1 MSQAMEKPDIN
12 PLTFDGEIV
21 HIDPVTTFLSH
32 DEMPDTVAIGIIMR
46 DIPAIFKT
54 QLKAKDIT
62 SFKTKLDKCVRLAV
76 HFQSLWSAKPTKTTR
91 ADFAKKFPEYNK
103 YLNYLQQHLRSDEC
117 EPNIAAKR
125 DVIRGMAFYEG
136 PYRFHAN
143 ETVHQIHAHVP
154 EPEPEASY
162 ETRFTNYDG
171 MPILASQLRRIRVP
185 QTQDPMTRANG
196 GGVAFGFDSHEEAF
210 DMFCAALD
218 SATPDQ
224 LKKEDLRMVSP
235 SERRTAIGTLPTDA
249 GRFFIELWCRHN
261 SVDAKLSS
269 GSSKIVACLTNATMK
284 PQRLSEILA
293 NPVELRCPANLHALG
308 RYLEFH
314 MKVQKTIKQLLSA
327 SFGRDGFDLVCIDC
341 FRPGCDH
348 FSVFRKPAVGA
359 SNSAKCTKCRIAEF
373 CLKCTRAS
381 HGGECDRLDEAS
393 EQLIRENTRACPRCL
408 AHVEKDGGCNHMSCR
423 CGAHF
428 CWLCNQS
435 YERNLINDHYVGRDA
450 YGRCRGLLN
459 PIAPHVGAAVGGGA
473 VGGDGFIPFDDQ
485 PPIMVRANAG
495 PPPRLVRGDGAVGAV
510 GAGDAAVGAVGGGGL
525 IPFDDPPPMMV
536 RAYAGPLPMVVRGRF
551 LSADRRDRLIARA
564 IRAMNNDG
572 PLLDRPEAETLL
584 AILLDEAPVDLPLAQ
599 RENLIVMML
608 ERVQ

>member
-21 HIDPVTTFLSH
+21 HFDPATTFLSH
-32 DEMPDTVAIGIIMR
+32 YEMPVTVAIGIIMR

-54 QLKAKDIT
+54 QPKAKDIA
-62 SFKTKLDKCVRLAV
+62 SFKTKLDRCVRLAV
-76 HFQSLWSAKPTKTTR
+76 YFQSLWSAKPTKTTR

-103 YLNYLQQHLRSDEC
+103 YLNYLKQHLRSDDEC

-143 ETVHQIHAHVP
+143 ETVQQIHAHVP
-154 EPEPEASY
+154 EPEPEASS

-185 QTQDPMTRANG
+185 QTQNPMTQKEG
-196 GGVAFGFDSHEEAF
+196 GGAAFAFDSQEEAF
-210 DMFCAALD
+210 NMFCAALD

-314 MKVQKTIKQLLSA
+314 MKVQKKIKQLLSA
-327 SFGRDGFDLVCIDC
+327 SFGRPGFDLVCIEC
-341 FRPGCDH
+341 YRPGCNH
-348 FSVFRKPAVGA
+348 FGVFRKPVEGA
-359 SNSAKCTKCRIAEF
+359 SSRATCTKCRIAEF

-408 AHVEKDGGCNHMSCR
+408 AHVEKNGGCNHMSCR

-435 YERNLINDHYVGRDA
+435 YERNQINDHYVGRDA

-459 PIAPHVGAAVGGGA
+459 PIAPPAARGVAVNHDPAAIHPEVAQVVAPIGVNPPPMLVRANAAVGGRMQVLDLLARAQDVDRPQLDRDEAGA
-473 VGGDGFIPFDDQ
+473 LLEFLLDDA
-485 PPIMVRANAG
+485 P
-495 PPPRLVRGDGAVGAV
+495 L
-510 GAGDAAVGAVGGGGL
+510 GL
-525 IPFDDPPPMMV
+525 APDQ
-536 RAYAGPLPMVVRGRF
+536 REA
-551 LSADRRDRLIARA
+551 LIA
-564 IRAMNNDG
+564 I
-572 PLLDRPEAETLL
+572 
-584 AILLDEAPVDLPLAQ
+584 
-599 RENLIVMML
+599 ML
-608 ERVQ
+608 GLVQ